1 MLLGGPLNM
10 LEVHDSKK
18 GVSLKEHWLKIRGER
33 YHSKIKYL
41 SGGGGVGVV
50 GSRGQSSRSS

>member
-1 MLLGGPLNM
+1 M